1 MVALWLAIRLALNQ
15 FQTLNG
21 LPVTQNGHAVFA
33 IKNLGELEE
42 AGLISADSASDLVE
56 VVENFNMRITPH
68 VQGLVIAHDVNDP
81 IYAQYVPS
89 ILELVET
96 PGEMADPIGDAA
108 HEKVKGVTHR
118 YPDRVLLKPTHTC
131 QVYCRFCFRREK
143 VGQANGALDAGE
155 MEVALG
161 YIRNHPEIWEVILS
175 GGDPL
180 VLSDRRLGFL
190 MDELSKIQHVQVIR
204 IHTRSPVADP
214 ARIGEGLIAALKVR
228 PAVYV
233 VVHVNHATELSDEVK
248 LGFAKLVSAGIP
260 LLSQSVLLKGVNN
273 SVETLGALFRTLVAL
288 RVKPYYLHHLDKAK
302 GTEHFR
308 CSIAEGQKLMR
319 GLRGQLSGLCLP
331 TYMLDIPGG
340 FGKVPIGPAYLQGDG
355 STYQIM
361 DFRNETHDYLDSA
374 AEG

>member
-1 MVALWLAIRLALNQ
+1 MA
-15 FQTLNG
+15 
-21 LPVTQNGHAVFA
+21 
-33 IKNLGELEE
+33 
-42 AGLISADSASDLVE
+42 SADEVSDLID

-68 VQGLVIAHDVNDP
+68 VQNLIKVADVSDP

-89 ILELVET
+89 KLELVET

-131 QVYCRFCFRREK
+131 HVYCRFCFRREK
-143 VGQANGALDAGE
+143 VGQADEALDAAE
-155 MEVALG
+155 MDAALD
-161 YIRNHPEIWEVILS
+161 YIRSHPEIWEVILS

-180 VLSDRRLGFL
+180 VLSDRRLATL
-190 MDELSKIQHVQVIR
+190 MVELSTIQHVQVIR

-214 ARIGEGLIAALKVR
+214 ARIGDGLIAALKVR

-233 VVHVNHATELSDEVK
+233 VVHVNHPREISDEVK
-248 LGFAKLVSAGIP
+248 LGFAKMVDAGIP

-273 SVETLGALFRTLVAL
+273 SVETLSALFKALVAL
-288 RVKPYYLHHLDKAK
+288 RMKPYYLHHLDKAK

-340 FGKVPIGPAYLQGDG
+340 FGKVPIGPSYLERCANGAYQVTDYRFG
-355 STYQIM
+355 SHSYV
-361 DFRNETHDYLDSA
+361 DRVPEL
-374 AEG
+374 

>member
-1 MVALWLAIRLALNQ
+1 M
-15 FQTLNG
+15 
-21 LPVTQNGHAVFA
+21 TQNRRAVSA
-33 IKNLGELEE
+33 IKNLAELQATGLASTVEVHRL
-42 AGLISADSASDLVE
+42 AG
-56 VVENFNMRITPH
+56 VVENFNMRLTAH
-68 VQGLVIAHDVNDP
+68 VQNLISTPDVSDP
-81 IYAQYVPS
+81 IFAQYVPS

-108 HEKVKGVTHR
+108 YEKVKGITHR

-143 VGQANGALDAGE
+143 VGQADEALDAGE

-180 VLSDRRLGFL
+180 VLSDRRLGLL

-214 ARIGEGLIAALKVR
+214 ARIGDGLIAALKVR
-228 PAVYV
+228 PATYV

-248 LGFAKLVSAGIP
+248 LGFAKLVNAGIP

-331 TYMLDIPGG
+331 AYMLDIPGG
-340 FGKVPIGPAYLQGDG
+340 FGKVPIGPPYLEHSADGAYQVAD
-355 STYQIM
+355 YR
-361 DFRNETHDYLDSA
+361 FRSHDYVDTAPEL
-374 AEG
+374 

>member
-1 MVALWLAIRLALNQ
+1 M
-15 FQTLNG
+15 
-21 LPVTQNGHAVFA
+21 TQNRREVSA
-33 IKNLGELEE
+33 IKNLAELQG
-42 AGLISADSASDLVE
+42 AGLVSADEASDLVE
-56 VVENFNMRITPH
+56 VIKNFNMRITPH
-68 VQGLVIAHDVNDP
+68 VQELVISDAASDP

-89 ILELVET
+89 VLELVET
-96 PGEMADPIGDAA
+96 PGQMADPIGDAK
-108 HEKVKGVTHR
+108 HEKVKGITHR

-143 VGQANGALDAGE
+143 VGQADEALDSVE
-155 MEVALG
+155 MAAALH
-161 YIRNHPEIWEVILS
+161 YIRSHPEIWEVILS

-180 VLSDRRLGFL
+180 VLSDRRLAKL
-190 MDELSKIQHVQVIR
+190 MAELSTIQHVQVIR

-214 ARIGEGLIAALKVR
+214 ARIGDGLIAALKVR

-233 VVHVNHATELSDEVK
+233 VVHVNHDTEISEKVK
-248 LGFAKLVSAGIP
+248 LGFAKMVDAGIP
-260 LLSQSVLLKGVNN
+260 LLSQTVLLKGVNN
-273 SVETLGALFRTLVAL
+273 SVEALTTLMKTLVSL

-319 GLRGQLSGLCLP
+319 GLRGQISGLCLP

-340 FGKVPIGPAYLQGDG
+340 YGKVPIGPNYLQSDEG

-361 DFRNETHDYLDSA
+361 DFRNEIHDYQDSA
-374 AEG
+374 AEGLL